1 MKESKRKALVKKQTK
16 VIDCHSSDM
25 NACQALVNPDCS
37 KPSVQKS
44 QGIKRALYMLLSLC
58 LVSSDS
64 VEDKLSKE
72 RLIMFGNKSFPQ
84 EIRTSIAYATLEFA
98 EVKFQTKA
106 TSGVQYLQSI
116 ERGTIYR
123 LLKDYAGLK
132 RIVVCEEKYSYTP
145 DDFKSATRAQRQKS
159 SGTSISHL
167 KIATEILSD
176 DIMTKS
182 AIIHTE
188 MGKRL
193 IGNYLA
199 KSVSKLD
206 IKHDLILDIES
217 ELVQHDS
224 SDNGHSTAG
233 KTHTTPIRATFTSS
247 SGFSQQQFLKHIRQ
261 SKGDAELAQVDWLFD
276 ILNDIKENESVVSV
290 VTPADIDSI
299 TIHLFCLALHWPRN
313 ENGKFR
319 NKVYVVLPKQQQE
332 VFDNTGIIELLE
344 QRFGRM
350 SVPNLAIGLCLG
362 GNDFLPKF
370 NGFSHE
376 RWLQELIQIPAAVEN
391 IVKFIYDKK
400 QINQ

>member
-1 MKESKRKALVKKQTK
+1 MTFILPLTRLILRSGGLRVNEDDTPRNIYNTTKPALSNSILDRETYSAGQFLVKKYACTQGLFQLTTEDIPSVTSVQGSKDTTKGVTLRRSIIKSKNITETEMKESKRKALVKKQTK

-44 QGIKRALYMLLSLC
+44 QGIKRALYKLLSLC

-72 RLIMFGNKSFPQ
+72 RLIMLGNKSFPQ

-116 ERGTIYR
+116 ESGTIYR

-132 RIVVCEEKYSYTP
+132 RIAVGEEKYSYTP

-176 DIMTKS
+176 DIMTGS

-193 IGNYLA
+193 ISNYLA
-199 KSVSKLD
+199 KNVSKLD
-206 IKHDLILDIES
+206 IKHDLTLDIDS
-217 ELVQHDS
+217 ELVQHES
-224 SDNGHSTAG
+224 SDNGQSTAG

-261 SKGDAELAQVDWLFD
+261 SKGDAE
-276 ILNDIKENESVVSV
+276 
-290 VTPADIDSI
+290 
-299 TIHLFCLALHWPRN
+299 
-313 ENGKFR
+313 
-319 NKVYVVLPKQQQE
+319 
-332 VFDNTGIIELLE
+332 
-344 QRFGRM
+344 
-350 SVPNLAIGLCLG
+350 
-362 GNDFLPKF
+362 
-370 NGFSHE
+370 
-376 RWLQELIQIPAAVEN
+376 
-391 IVKFIYDKK
+391 
-400 QINQ
+400 